1 MRVIRG
7 LTHIKPLEEGC
18 VLTIGNFD
26 GLHLGHQ
33 TVIDKLVKQSQR
45 LGLPVV
51 VLIFEPQP
59 LEYFLGDNAPSRLMR
74 LREKVIQF
82 SQLSIDD
89 LLILPFNRTLA
100 DYDANAFIKELLVK
114 RLNVKYLVI
123 GDDFHF
129 GKARE
134 GNFSLLKEKGR
145 QFGFEVKNSQ
155 SYLQQG
161 MRISST
167 LIRDAL
173 GVGNLKRAKQMLG
186 RDYSICG
193 RISHGD
199 KRGRTLGFP
208 TANIQMLRRNTP
220 ISGVFAITMTGIG
233 QGEIQGIANVGIRP
247 TFKGGSKV
255 ILETHLFEFNQEIY
269 GAYVEVHFKDKIRD
283 EMRFESFEQLKTQIK
298 KDVANVKQFFIGTKA
313 KAKAKAND

>member
-33 TVIDKLVKQSQR
+33 TVIEKLVKQSQR

-51 VLIFEPQP
+51 VLIVEPQP
-59 LEYFLGDNAPSRLMR
+59 LEYFLGDNSPSRLMR

-89 LLILPFNRTLA
+89 LLILPFNRKLA
-100 DYDANAFIKELLVK
+100 DYDANAFIKELLVE

-173 GVGNLKRAKQMLG
+173 RSGNLKRAKQMLG

-193 RISHGD
+193 RIAHGD

-208 TANIQMLRRNTP
+208 TANIQMFRRNTP
-220 ISGVFAITMTGIG
+220 ISGVFAIIMTGIG
-233 QGEIQGIANVGIRP
+233 QGEIQGIANVGVRP
-247 TFKGGSKV
+247 TFKDSSKV

-269 GAYVEVHFKDKIRD
+269 GAYVEVHFKDKIRN

-298 KDVANVKQFFIGTKA
+298 KDVTRVKQFFIDTE
-313 KAKAKAND
+313 AND

>member
-7 LTHIKPLEEGC
+7 LTHIKPLAAGC

-33 TVIDKLVKQSQR
+33 AVIDKLVKQGLQ

-51 VLIFEPQP
+51 ILIFEPQP
-59 LEYFLGDNAPSRLMR
+59 LEYFLGNNAPSRLMR

-82 SQLSIDD
+82 SHLSVDD
-89 LLILPFNRTLA
+89 LLILPFNRTMA
-100 DYDANAFIKELLVK
+100 DYDANAFIKKLLVET
-114 RLNVKYLVI
+114 LNVKYLVI

-145 QFGFEVKNSQ
+145 QLGFEVNNSQ

-173 GVGNLKRAKQMLG
+173 GGGELKRARQMLG

-208 TANIQMLRRNTP
+208 TANIQMFRRNTP
-220 ISGVFAITMTGIG
+220 IRGVFAITMTGID
-233 QGEIQGIANVGIRP
+233 QREIQGIANVGIRP
-247 TFKGGSKV
+247 TFSGGSKV

-269 GAYVEVHFKDKIRD
+269 GAYVEVHFKDKIRN
-283 EMRFESFEQLKTQIK
+283 EMRFESFEQLKSQIK
-298 KDVANVKQFFIGTKA
+298 EDVTRVKQFFIDT
-313 KAKAKAND
+313 KAND

>member
-7 LTHIKPLEEGC
+7 LTHIKPLAKGC

-33 TVIDKLVKQSQR
+33 TVIDKLVKQGLQ
-45 LGLPVV
+45 LKLPVV

-59 LEYFLGDNAPSRLMR
+59 LEYFLNTNSPSRLMR

-82 SQLSIDD
+82 LHLSIDD

-100 DYDANAFIKELLVK
+100 DYDANAFIKELLVE

-134 GNFSLLKEKGR
+134 GNFALLKEKGR

-173 GVGNLKRAKQMLG
+173 GIGNLKRAKQMLG

-220 ISGVFAITMTGIG
+220 IRGVFAITMTGIDG
-233 QGEIQGIANVGIRP
+233 REIQGIANVGIRP
-247 TFKGGSKV
+247 TVKGDSKV

-269 GAYVEVHFKDKIRD
+269 GAYVEVHFKDKIRN
-283 EMRFESFEQLKTQIK
+283 EIRFETFEQLKIQIT
-298 KDVANVKQFFIGTKA
+298 KDVTRAKQFFINTET
-313 KAKAKAND
+313 ND

>member
-7 LTHIKPLEEGC
+7 LTHIKPLDVGC

-33 TVIDKLVKQSQR
+33 TVIDKLVKQGQQ

-59 LEYFLGDNAPSRLMR
+59 LEYFLNKNAPSRLMR

-82 SQLSIDD
+82 SHLSIDD

-100 DYDANAFIKELLVK
+100 DYDANAFIKALLVE

-220 ISGVFAITMTGIG
+220 ISGVFAITMTGVG

-269 GAYVEVHFKDKIRD
+269 GAYVEVHFKDKIRN
-283 EMRFESFEQLKTQIK
+283 EIRFESFEQLKAQIK
-298 KDVANVKQFFIGTKA
+298 EDVARVKQFFIETED
-313 KAKAKAND
+313 ND

>member
-7 LTHIKPLEEGC
+7 LTHIKPLEAGC

-33 TVIDKLVKQSQR
+33 TVIDKLVKQGHQ
-45 LGLPVV
+45 LNLPVV
-51 VLIFEPQP
+51 ILIFEPQP
-59 LEYFLGDNAPSRLMR
+59 LEYFLENNAPSRLMR
-74 LREKVIQF
+74 LREKVIQ
-82 SQLSIDD
+82 LSNLAIDD
-89 LLILPFNRTLA
+89 LLIFPFNRTMA

-161 MRISST
+161 KRISST

-173 GVGNLKRAKQMLG
+173 GVGNLKWAKQMLG

-220 ISGVFAITMTGIG
+220 IRGVFAITMTGVD
-233 QGEIQGIANVGIRP
+233 QREIQGIANVGIRP

-269 GAYVEVHFKDKIRD
+269 GAYVEVHFKDKIRN
-283 EMRFESFEQLKTQIK
+283 EIRFESFEQLKIQIEE
-298 KDVANVKQFFIGTKA
+298 DVARVKQFFIETKN
-313 KAKAKAND
+313 ND

>member
-7 LTHIKPLEEGC
+7 LTHIKPLEDGC

-82 SQLSIDD
+82 SQLTIDD
-89 LLILPFNRTLA
+89 LLILPFNRKLA
-100 DYDANAFIKELLVK
+100 DYDANAFIKELLVE

-173 GVGNLKRAKQMLG
+173 GIGNLKRAKEMLG

-199 KRGRTLGFP
+199 QRGRTLGFP

-220 ISGVFAITMTGIG
+220 IRGVFAITMTGIG
-233 QGEIQGIANVGIRP
+233 QSEIQGIANVGIRP
-247 TFKGGSKV
+247 TFNGGSKV

-283 EMRFESFEQLKTQIK
+283 EMRFESFEQLQAQIK
-298 KDVANVKQFFIGTKA
+298 EDVARVKQFFIEIED
-313 KAKAKAND
+313 ND

>member
-7 LTHIKPLEEGC
+7 LTHIKPLEDGC

-82 SQLSIDD
+82 SQLTIDD
-89 LLILPFNRTLA
+89 LLILPFNRKLA
-100 DYDANAFIKELLVK
+100 DYDANAFIKELLVEQ
-114 RLNVKYLVI
+114 LNVKYLVI

-134 GNFSLLKEKGR
+134 GNFSLLKEKGW

-173 GVGNLKRAKQMLG
+173 GIGNLKRAKEMLG

-199 KRGRTLGFP
+199 QRGRTLGFP

-220 ISGVFAITMTGIG
+220 IRGVFAITMTGIG
-233 QGEIQGIANVGIRP
+233 QSEIQGIANVGIRP
-247 TFKGGSKV
+247 TFNGGSKV

-283 EMRFESFEQLKTQIK
+283 EMRFESFEQLQAQIK
-298 KDVANVKQFFIGTKA
+298 EDVARVKQFFIEIED
-313 KAKAKAND
+313 ND